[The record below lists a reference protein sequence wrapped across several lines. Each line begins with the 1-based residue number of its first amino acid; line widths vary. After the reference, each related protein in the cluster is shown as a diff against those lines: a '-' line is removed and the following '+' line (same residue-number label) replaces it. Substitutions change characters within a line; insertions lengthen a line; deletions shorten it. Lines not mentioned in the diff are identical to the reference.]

1 MSRNFPE
8 EPDGSQRFVPLREPP
23 SDVEVARLLATV
35 RGRILRLLR
44 RRDIDRVRARGRVVG
59 TAVRPILTR

>member
-1 MSRNFPE
+1 
-8 EPDGSQRFVPLREPP
+8 
-23 SDVEVARLLATV
+23 V

-44 RRDIDRVRARGRVVG
+44 RRDIDRVRARGRGRVVG